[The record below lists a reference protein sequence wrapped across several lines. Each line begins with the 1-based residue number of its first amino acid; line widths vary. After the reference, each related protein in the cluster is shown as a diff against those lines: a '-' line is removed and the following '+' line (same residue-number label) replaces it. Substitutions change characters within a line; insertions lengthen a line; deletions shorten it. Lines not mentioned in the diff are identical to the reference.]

1 MRLRTNVH
9 YAPGTVITSTYFMF
23 DFYSKT
29 LAELITCSL
38 RGKYLSVSDCVLV
51 CWHSE
56 SKLAF
61 ISSNSPLTE
70 IFYVSH
76 CTIIPKLTTD
86 HTVNLK
92 WPPASDRDGVMGEE
106 EFSGR
111 VMGCLGFNLDHN
123 CSQAVQPL
131 S

>member
-1 MRLRTNVH
+1 M
-9 YAPGTVITSTYFMF
+9 
-23 DFYSKT
+23 
-29 LAELITCSL
+29 LAQC
-38 RGKYLSVSDCVLV
+38 
-51 CWHSE
+51 E

-92 WPPASDRDGVMGEE
+92 WPPARQAWCDGEE
-106 EFSGR
+106 FRHRVRMSGSISIITAHKLYSLEPVDYPPYSWLPFYKNGDDNSTHHGVIVR
-111 VMGCLGFNLDHN
+111 NK
-123 CSQAVQPL
+123 
-131 S
+131 